1 MDSNRRSFLRYF
13 VPIAAAAPLALT
25 AAADAKALILPPPPL
40 HVPRR
45 CSVVSAR
52 GPCVNFCAPH
62 SHVCAA
68 HDQKIGLRMVRAY
81 SPVHDLFI
89 TTFEAWYASPAG
101 PLPLPQGVDSAVVE
115 LGHGDS
121 WSIDLGAQ
129 WSPLALNYVAPRIY
143 RSNDEAAAA
152 QLAEFLTPRR
162 LTQIG

>member
-13 VPIAAAAPLALT
+13 VPVAAAAPLALT
-25 AAADAKALILPPPPL
+25 AAADAKALILPPPPI

-45 CSVVSAR
+45 CSVVSSR

-68 HDQKIGLRMVRAY
+68 HADKICLRMVRAY

-89 TTFEAWYASPAG
+89 TTFDAWYAG
-101 PLPLPQGVDSAVVE
+101 PLPLPKGVDFTAVVE
-115 LGHGDS
+115 LGHGDA

-129 WSPLALNYVAPRIY
+129 WSPVALNHAVPRIY
-143 RSNDEAAAA
+143 RSDDEAAIT
-152 QLAEFLTPRR
+152 QLGEFLKS
-162 LTQIG
+162 